1 MLRYDHGGDIYGNG
15 EIKLDFSVNTN
26 PLGMPEGV
34 KRAVISHAEDYA
46 RYPDPRCRALTAA
59 IAAHHG
65 LSPEMVLCGNG
76 AADLIFRIC
85 ACLRP
90 ERILLPA
97 PAFSEYERAA
107 TTFGGT
113 VWEYPFPE
121 EYGFA
126 FPEGFAEAI
135 TLGPGG
141 GLPGANGFDL
151 VFLCTPNNP
160 TGRLIPRPEILRA
173 AEACRESGAVLVLDE
188 CFIDFTEGDSM
199 VPELQKHPNLLILR
213 AFTKT
218 YAMAGLRL
226 GYLLSANA
234 ELLARIGGCGAAW
247 SVSGPAQAAGLASL
261 QETGWME
268 RTRRLVK
275 AERAFLM
282 GALAEQGV
290 YAYPSDANF
299 LLLRCEKPLWEPL
312 FRRGILVRDCANFT
326 GLDARF
332 IRIGIKIHRDNQVLI
347 SAVSEVLNG

>member
-151 VFLCTPNNP
+151 VFRP
-160 TGRLIPRPEILRA
+160 TTQRGGSSRA
-173 AEACRESGAVLVLDE
+173 RRYC
-188 CFIDFTEGDSM
+188 
-199 VPELQKHPNLLILR
+199 
-213 AFTKT
+213 
-218 YAMAGLRL
+218 GLRRPA
-226 GYLLSANA
+226 GKAAPCWCWMSALSISRRVIPWCRSFKN
-234 ELLARIGGCGAAW
+234 
-247 SVSGPAQAAGLASL
+247 
-261 QETGWME
+261 T
-268 RTRRLVK
+268 RT
-275 AERAFLM
+275 
-282 GALAEQGV
+282 
-290 YAYPSDANF
+290 S
-299 LLLRCEKPLWEPL
+299 
-312 FRRGILVRDCANFT
+312 
-326 GLDARF
+326 
-332 IRIGIKIHRDNQVLI
+332 
-347 SAVSEVLNG
+347 